1 MKEMSRDKNKQHA
14 NKKILE
20 KLQAKARVA
29 YGSLLRAWHYL
40 NDICSAKDE
49 TIKTAMDMLLNCT

>member
-1 MKEMSRDKNKQHA
+1 MQI
-14 NKKILE
+14 KKILE

-49 TIKTAMDMLLNCT
+49 TIKTAMDMLLNCI